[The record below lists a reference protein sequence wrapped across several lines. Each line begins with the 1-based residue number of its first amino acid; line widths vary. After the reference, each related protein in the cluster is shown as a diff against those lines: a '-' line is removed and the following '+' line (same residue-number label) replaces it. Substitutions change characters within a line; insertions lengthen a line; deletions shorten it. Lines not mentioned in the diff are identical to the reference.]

1 MVACSEV
8 RFAAVSVR
16 ATPPDPLRVAVPVWT
31 SNVGSPAMF
40 WPTAVNAIDAG
51 ETVPSCA
58 ILNTYDEDV
67 RYTLLESAP
76 FTEASVQ
83 LSLNPTG

>member
-1 MVACSEV
+1 
-8 RFAAVSVR
+8 
-16 ATPPDPLRVAVPVWT
+16 
-31 SNVGSPAMF
+31 MF

-67 RYTLLESAP
+67 RYALLESAP

-83 LSLNPTG
+83 LSLKPTG